1 VNPARFLAE
10 LPGLFDDYP
19 SSGAPRDGR
28 FAEIVEAVRGL
39 AEPNNLA
46 LLNLAASLLDPGE
59 SYVEAGTYHGRSLI
73 AAMLDNDGRDF
84 VAIDDFSLGDG
95 SRRQLEAN
103 LERFGLTGATVL
115 EGDASEVLR
124 AGALGDRT
132 VGVYYY
138 DAGHAYEQQLDGLRL
153 AEPYLGSPALVIV
166 DDSDWERVARAT
178 RDYLAGQPR
187 ARLVLDLP
195 GKEGGRPQWWE
206 GMQVLVWDDDEG
218 AS

>member
-1 VNPARFLAE
+1 VNPGRFLAE

-19 SSGAPRDGR
+19 HSEAPRDGR
-28 FAEIVEAVRGL
+28 FAEIVDAVSGL

-46 LLNLAASLLDPGE
+46 LVNLAARLLAPGE
-59 SYVEAGTYHGRSLI
+59 SYVEAGSYHGRSLI
-73 AAMLDNDGRDF
+73 AAMLDNAGRDF

-103 LERFGLTGATVL
+103 LERFGLSGATVL
-115 EGDASEVLR
+115 EGDAFEVLR
-124 AGALGDRT
+124 SGALGDRV

-153 AEPYLGSPALVIV
+153 AEQYLASPALVIV

-187 ARLVLDLP
+187 ARLALELP

-206 GMQVLVWDDDEG
+206 GMQILVWDDGEG